1 VRLTTSDIAA
11 ALDGEVFGRE
21 TSVDGASIDSRTIG
35 DGQLFVPI
43 VADRDG
49 HDFIGAAL
57 AGGAAAYLTN
67 GPIEAATAVRCEDT
81 SQALTAL
88 GRLARTRLAGE
99 VIGVTGS
106 VGKTSLKDLLR
117 SVAGTT
123 WSTHAGIGS
132 FNNEMGVPLTLL
144 GSPDGTEVTVVEMG
158 ARGIGH
164 IADLCTVARPT
175 VGVVTVVAGAHME
188 QFGSLAAV
196 AMAKGELVEAIPES
210 GLAVL
215 NADDELV
222 AAMAARSQARVLT
235 FGRIRGEV
243 RAERVRLGDDLRA
256 RFHLASPWGDA
267 TVQMAVAGEHQITN
281 ALGAAA
287 AALGLG
293 AEPEAVAEGL
303 ARAVLSGGRMHLRT
317 APDGTRVLD
326 DSYNAN
332 PTSMAAAL
340 RALAALPAQRRV
352 AVLGTMAELGSVA
365 EADHEATAALA
376 QELGLEVISVAE
388 PRYANVEVAAPDV
401 AGAAAAV
408 RSHGPTG
415 PDTAVLVKASRSA
428 GLERVVALLL
438 EH

>member
-1 VRLTTSDIAA
+1 M
-11 ALDGEVFGRE
+11 FGRE

-67 GPIEAATAVRCEDT
+67 GPIEAATVVRCEDT
-81 SQALTAL
+81 SQALTARAP
-88 GRLARTRLAGE
+88 GTNPGLAGE

-188 QFGSLAAV
+188 QVQSLAVV

-222 AAMAARSQARVLT
+222 AAMVARSQARVLT

-281 ALGAAA
+281 ALGAAV

-340 RALAALPAQRRV
+340 RALAASQPNVGWRCWAPWPNW
-352 AVLGTMAELGSVA
+352 LGLA
-365 EADHEATAALA
+365 EADHEATGMLA